1 MGKLSIEDKINILH
15 QVNIFSETSP
25 DLLGKI
31 ATSLEEVPVLKGKKI
46 IEKGTVGDAVY
57 ILFKGKVR
65 IHDGNHVLARLEAG
79 EVFGEY
85 ALIDKHNRSASVT
98 AEENCLLLKLNRTDF
113 YRVAEGNIEIL
124 RGILKVL
131 IKRIRDMNALEE
143 KLSKSY
149 LKIQKQKDQIEKQH
163 SNIIHQK
170 EQLELQNY
178 DLIKLNEEKNH
189 FISVLI
195 HGLKNPLTSSL
206 CLTEMMETGREDL
219 NQSHQ
224 EYIQIVRKSLRR
236 INNLVNEILDVNAID
251 SKVFE
256 LKYENLKPRDI
267 ITELIEN
274 YQYTIGQKNI
284 TLTMSLQDIKTK
296 LNRVYFTQIVDNL
309 LSNAVK
315 FTPQDKSIDV
325 RFYASDGKIIF
336 SISDEGPGILKERLK
351 TIFDE
356 YKRQRT
362 MEEQE
367 APSTGLGLAIVYK
380 YVSAMNGTVSCES
393 DPENGTSFIVEFNQ
407 E

>member
-1 MGKLSIEDKINILH
+1 MGRLSIEDKINILH

-65 IHDGNHVLARLEAG
+65 IHDGNHVLARLETG

-206 CLTEMMETGREDL
+206 CLTEMMESGREDL

-251 SKVFE
+251 SKVYK
-256 LKYENLKPRDI
+256 LKYENIKPRDI

-274 YQYTIGQKNI
+274 YQYTIEQKNI
-284 TLTMSLQDIKTK
+284 TLTMSLQDINTK

-315 FTPQDKSIDV
+315 FTPQDKSVDV
-325 RFYASDGKIIF
+325 RLYTSDGKIIF
-336 SISDEGPGILKERLK
+336 SISDEGPGIHKERLK

-380 YVSAMNGTVSCES
+380 YVSAMKGTVSCES
-393 DPENGTSFIVEFNQ
+393 DPETGTSFIVEFDQ